1 MPTAFTERE
10 REAIRA
16 RLLCAALD
24 ALRAGGLAGASV
36 ASLAEAASIAKG
48 SFYSFYDSKEELFM
62 EALESLE
69 DAYRERFASAASGS
83 GSPAERLER
92 AFSAAFDLMDE
103 EPALARLDGALVE
116 RLARALP
123 PERVERHQAG
133 DAEAIARLAAAWKA
147 EGLLAASATDAELAG
162 AGYAVFLVA
171 VGARALPEALRI
183 ATRRLVARGLSAALA
198 AQAALE
204 RSPPY
209 DAVSGAR
216 KGRRA

>member
-1 MPTAFTERE
+1 MPTAFSDRE

-16 RLLCAALD
+16 RLLGAALD

-36 ASLAEAASIAKG
+36 SSLARAASIAKG
-48 SFYSFYDSKEELFM
+48 SFYTFYGSKEELFM

-69 DAYRERFASAASGS
+69 DAYRERFAAAAAGP

-92 AFSAAFDLMDE
+92 AFTAAFGLFDA

-133 DAEAIARLAAAWKA
+133 DAEAVARLAAAWRA
-147 EGLLAASATDAELAG
+147 DGLLAASATDAELAG

-171 VGARALPEALRI
+171 VGARALPDALRD
-183 ATRRLVARGLSAALA
+183 ATRRLAARGLAAALA
-198 AQAALE
+198 ASEAPE
-204 RSPPY
+204 GEHGRSGGR
-209 DAVSGAR
+209 AG
-216 KGRRA
+216 KGRRS